1 MEANFSDYINDAVR
15 VLVLLNAV
23 KDRKSIKVTEH
34 KIKLYDYYLK
44 FPCTMLSDDL
54 PTPQQWNFDEYYAF
68 FHWQPD
74 LIRYRQSLNYLQA
87 KGLIEKALED
97 NLIVYRITDL
107 GIAALNDGINPR
119 IQGIMLS
126 GVAMA
131 KDLEIA
137 QKIAGSRIRHLVKD
151 DVLQL
156 PELVLEAI
164 SAYYTSVKRV
174 SDNIDLTKKFS
185 FKLFARKPKIT
196 LISHYVLDDNFL
208 FDENWK
214 VETRVRSGED
224 AKKIETIT
232 MSTKQTIVTEAISN
246 IHTDFSLDINQLK
259 KILTTHFEAKMS
271 DELQEAY
278 EYRSQ
283 KEHTYKLPEIPSSPT
298 EDHPIEVRY
307 EYNFIYRRV
316 RAHLSVDCH
325 TCGITNYE
333 DFDVYVPTGRIVW
346 RQVAHYAIGG
356 TRITPL

>member
-1 MEANFSDYINDAVR
+1 MKQTKEI
-15 VLVLLNAV
+15 L
-23 KDRKSIKVTEH
+23 
-34 KIKLYDYYLK
+34 
-44 FPCTMLSDDL
+44 
-54 PTPQQWNFDEYYAF
+54 
-68 FHWQPD
+68 
-74 LIRYRQSLNYLQA
+74 
-87 KGLIEKALED
+87 LIEDTDVGATYRDLLVD
-97 NLIVYRITDL
+97 YNLSWHVTWVKTIDELKKIDFLDRLHVFVFDQRLSNNELGTDAFQY
-107 GIAALNDGINPR
+107 IHGINPR

-137 QKIAGSRIRHLVKD
+137 QKIAGKRIHHLVKD

-164 SAYYTSVKRV
+164 SAYYTSIKHV
-174 SDNIDLTKKFS
+174 SDNVDLTKKLS
-185 FKLFARKPKIT
+185 FRLFARKPKIT

-208 FDENWK
+208 FDESWK
-214 VETRVRSGED
+214 VEARVRSGED
-224 AKKIETIT
+224 AKKIESIT
-232 MSTKQTIVTEAISN
+232 MSTKQTIVAEAISN
-246 IHTDFSLDINQLK
+246 IHIDSSLDVNQLK
-259 KILTTHFEAKMS
+259 KVLTTHFEAKMS

-316 RAHLSVDCH
+316 RAHLSIDCY
-325 TCGITNYE
+325 TCGIKNYE
-333 DFDVYVPTGRIVW
+333 DFDVFIPTGRIAW

-356 TRITPL
+356 TRTTPL

>member
-1 MEANFSDYINDAVR
+1 MKQTKEI
-15 VLVLLNAV
+15 L
-23 KDRKSIKVTEH
+23 
-34 KIKLYDYYLK
+34 
-44 FPCTMLSDDL
+44 
-54 PTPQQWNFDEYYAF
+54 
-68 FHWQPD
+68 
-74 LIRYRQSLNYLQA
+74 
-87 KGLIEKALED
+87 LIEDTDVGAT
-97 NLIVYRITDL
+97 YRDLLVDYNPSWHVTWVKTIDELKKIDFLDRLHVFVFDQRLSNNELGTDAFQY
-107 GIAALNDGINPR
+107 IHGINPR

-137 QKIAGSRIRHLVKD
+137 QKIAGKRIHHLVKD

-164 SAYYTSVKRV
+164 SAYYTSIKRV
-174 SDNIDLTKKFS
+174 SDNVDLTKKFS
-185 FKLFARKPKIT
+185 FRLFARKPKIT

-214 VETRVRSGED
+214 VEARVRSGED
-224 AKKIETIT
+224 AKKIESIT
-232 MSTKQTIVTEAISN
+232 MSTKQTIVAEAISN
-246 IHTDFSLDINQLK
+246 IHIDSSLDVNQLK
-259 KILTTHFEAKMS
+259 KVLTTHFEAKMS

-316 RAHLSVDCH
+316 RAHLSIDCY
-325 TCGITNYE
+325 TCGIKNYE
-333 DFDVYVPTGRIVW
+333 DFDVFIPTGRIAW